1 MFGLV
6 DVAAVSLRGLL
17 SYEEAKLRLLL
28 FEVLWS
34 LELSRMFYYFLF
46 SFFSLKNIITIFDIS
61 NM

>member
-46 SFFSLKNIITIFDIS
+46 SFFFS
-61 NM
+61 